1 MINQKVECV
10 WCSSK
15 REFNKFIR
23 DIDRKSTKVIDHVS
37 IKNKLMKAD
46 PYTKEPNDSI
56 IGLTIMSEIKRFLLD
71 DRFNLLIYQFK
82 NLDETTVFN
91 FISYI
96 KDQSE
101 STVEF
106 SLVII
111 GRDDY
116 PQSGV
121 LEQFE
126 SINVLNND

>member
-1 MINQKVECV
+1 
-10 WCSSK
+10 
-15 REFNKFIR
+15 
-23 DIDRKSTKVIDHVS
+23 
-37 IKNKLMKAD
+37 MKAD
-46 PYTKEPNDSI
+46 PYTTEPNDSI

-82 NLDETTVFN
+82 NLDENTVFN
-91 FISYI
+91 LISYI

-126 SINVLNND
+126 SINFLSND